1 MKNKPVDLQQEFL
14 SALYELGQTPCTLDQ
29 IRRIRPNLPEIEV
42 VQCRVPSAYYTINY
56 YDRPRTYCITPEGTD
71 RYLNDIRDQ
80 KRYETGLRLTILS
93 IFFAAAAFVVSVVAL
108 FI

>member
-1 MKNKPVDLQQEFL
+1 MKNRPVDLQQEFL

-42 VQCRVPSAYYTINY
+42 VQCHVPSAYYTINH

-71 RYLNDIRDQ
+71 RYLTNIRDQ
-80 KRYETGLRLTILS
+80 KRHEINLIFSTLTLLFSIAGFLVGL
-93 IFFAAAAFVVSVVAL
+93 F
-108 FI
+108 